1 MGTLCSTRVLR
12 LYSDSEAII
21 TEGWGG
27 RCYNPESQVV
37 QELYDQ
43 ASVSVGKKNR
53 LRIKGQKEGP
63 GVAVDGFQAG
73 EGPDHICTLERLL
86 CEMMQH
92 LGFASK

>member
-1 MGTLCSTRVLR
+1 MK
-12 LYSDSEAII
+12 
-21 TEGWGG
+21 
-27 RCYNPESQVV
+27 
-37 QELYDQ
+37 
-43 ASVSVGKKNR
+43 VSVGKKNR